1 MKNLIVAIA
10 ILATPFVVNA
20 GCFGSEAF
28 KTCTDDSGNT
38 YNVQK
43 FGGTTNVQGTNS
55 QTGSAWSQTSNTFGN
70 TTQTYGNAANG
81 STWNSTTIASPG
93 MTQQFGTDSKGDSFN
108 KTCTQ
113 AGCF

>member
-1 MKNLIVAIA
+1 MKKLFIAATLIVSSVA
-10 ILATPFVVNA
+10 VNA
-20 GCFGSEAF
+20 TCFGSEAF

-43 FGGTTNVQGTNS
+43 YGNTTNVQGTNAA
-55 QTGSAWSQTSNTFGN
+55 TGSNWSQTSNTYGN
-70 TTQTYGNAANG
+70 TTQTNGTAANG
-81 STWNSTTIASPG
+81 NSWNSTTNSSPG
-93 MTQQFGTDSKGDSFN
+93 MTQTYGTDSNGNSFS